1 MLEREPLISIL
12 KGYYPLN
19 AEKSGRRL
27 TTVVFQEME
36 GTDTRIAEGDIFADC
51 SYEGDLAAVTGVA
64 TRIGRESRDE
74 YGEEYAWVAYTEEH
88 FWPPPDTTAQHKFH
102 LVGRMNLIRYD
113 TMTGR

>member
-74 YGEEYAWVAYTEEH
+74 YGEEYAGVASTDENY
-88 FWPPPDTTAQHKFH
+88 WPQPATIDQQQFQQI
-102 LVGRMNLIRYD
+102 GRAHV
-113 TMTGR
+113 

>member
-74 YGEEYAWVAYTEEH
+74 YGEKYAGVRSEERG
-88 FWPPPDTTAQHKFH
+88 
-102 LVGRMNLIRYD
+102 VGKECVS
-113 TMTGR
+113 TGRFRWSPYPKKKNKK

>member
-1 MLEREPLISIL
+1 MRISDWSSDVCSSDLSHVAEHLINKMLEREPLISIL

-64 TRIGRESRDE
+64 TRIGRESRDA
-74 YGEEYAWVAYTEEH
+74 YGEEYA
-88 FWPPPDTTAQHKFH
+88 
-102 LVGRMNLIRYD
+102 GRKSVV
-113 TMTGR
+113 